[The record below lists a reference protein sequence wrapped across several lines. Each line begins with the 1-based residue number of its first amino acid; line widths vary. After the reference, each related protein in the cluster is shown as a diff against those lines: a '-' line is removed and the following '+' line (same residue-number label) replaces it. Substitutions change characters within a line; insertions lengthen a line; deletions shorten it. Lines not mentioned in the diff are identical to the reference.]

1 MSHEAK
7 DLDEAMTARAAQNL
21 EAANENSDREQLLR
35 DAKTVLCA
43 ALDLLELEPATAA
56 ALIPKAHRRALKYAR
71 SMGDKV
77 VEGEG

>member
-1 MSHEAK
+1 
-7 DLDEAMTARAAQNL
+7 MTAINEEKAQEMKERGPLGLTVGDERLNR
-21 EAANENSDREQLLR
+21 EALLR
-35 DAKTVLCA
+35 DAKTALCA

-56 ALIPKAHRRALKYAR
+56 LIPKAHKRALKYAR